1 MGQGAAEHA
10 AARGV
15 GVEALD
21 DVLGDERVE
30 QVPALPPRHITLLY
44 DIIKALRPSTTF
56 WGRICTANGH
66 SAARIDVVA
75 ADVIDIIAISITTT
89 TTTTTTTIITP

>member
-1 MGQGAAEHA
+1 MLLLLKLLLKAKNKARAARLRLERAEHDGGVGQGAAEHA

-44 DIIKALRPSTTF
+44 DIINVF
-56 WGRICTANGH
+56 
-66 SAARIDVVA
+66 
-75 ADVIDIIAISITTT
+75 IINNNVF
-89 TTTTTTTIITP
+89 IIMGMSV

>member
-30 QVPALPPRHITLLY
+30 QVAALPPRHVTLLY
-44 DIIKALRPSTTF
+44 DLIKASVIIIRALRPSLKIRNIISHNITF
-56 WGRICTANGH
+56 KILKYVYN
-66 SAARIDVVA
+66 
-75 ADVIDIIAISITTT
+75 
-89 TTTTTTTIITP
+89 

>member
-15 GVEALD
+15 GVEALH

-44 DIIKALRPSTTF
+44 DIINVF
-56 WGRICTANGH
+56 
-66 SAARIDVVA
+66 
-75 ADVIDIIAISITTT
+75 IINNNVF
-89 TTTTTTTIITP
+89 IIMGMSV